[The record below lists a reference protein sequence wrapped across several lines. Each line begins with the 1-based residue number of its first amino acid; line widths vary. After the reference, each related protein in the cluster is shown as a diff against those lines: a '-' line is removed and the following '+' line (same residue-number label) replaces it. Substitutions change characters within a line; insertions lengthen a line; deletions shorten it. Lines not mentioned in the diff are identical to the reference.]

1 MPEDKDKKKKPPG
14 VVEPEIPDDVAE
26 GTYSNAAH
34 VIFSPAEFILDF
46 GRVIPGRA
54 GVKIHARIVMSPLH
68 AKHLA
73 HALTEN
79 VRRFEDQFGEIKIPK
94 GPPNLGPT
102 GFEQ

>member
-1 MPEDKDKKKKPPG
+1 MPDNKDKKKKPPG
-14 VVEPEIPDDVAE
+14 VVKTEISDEVAE

-46 GRVIPGRA
+46 GRIVPGRT
-54 GVKIHARIVMSPLH
+54 GVKIHTRIVMTPLH
-68 AKHLA
+68 AKQLA
-73 HALTEN
+73 LALNEN

-94 GPPNLGPT
+94 GRPDLGPT